1 MPESRISPP
10 YRLSVLGM
18 RLAQLREARHLTGAQ
33 VAQRTGVT
41 PSALS
46 RLERGK
52 NSYVTPGDVRL
63 LLDLYDGDDDVREEC
78 LELVADA
85 RLTPYWAPYRR
96 ALGELEEYVA
106 LETEA
111 RHIRYWHPLLIP
123 GLLQTDAYA
132 REVIAA
138 ERFDDDPSLVR
149 LKVRARLARQWIV
162 RCDHDP
168 VHVHALLAEGV
179 LRQNVGGPAVMREQ
193 LDRLVQEAG
202 RPNVTVRVI
211 PQAVGA
217 HPGLAGGF
225 VLLNLPWLG
234 DTLFIEAGG
243 GGVVDRGPRVQE
255 YGRLLS
261 RLQAMA
267 LPDKESAALIAHVA
281 EEIS

>member
-10 YRLSVLGM
+10 VRRLQLGM
-18 RLAQLREARHLTGAQ
+18 LLSRLREERGLTGPQ
-33 VAQRTGVT
+33 VAEQTGVT

-63 LLDLYDGDDDVREEC
+63 LLDLYDADEDVREESMD
-78 LELVADA
+78 LIASA
-85 RLTPYWAPYRR
+85 RATPYWAPYRR
-96 ALGELEEYVA
+96 ALGELEEYVS

-123 GLLQTDAYA
+123 GLLQTEAYA

-138 ERFDDDPSLVR
+138 DRFNDDASLVQ

-162 RCDHDP
+162 RCDDP
-168 VHVHALLAEGV
+168 VNVHVVIAESALWQPIGK
-179 LRQNVGGPAVMREQ
+179 PAVMRGQ
-193 LDRLVQEAG
+193 LDHLVQTAA
-202 RPNVTVRVI
+202 RPNITIQVLPR
-211 PQAVGA
+211 AAGA
-217 HPGLAGGF
+217 HPGMAGGF
-225 VLLNLPWLG
+225 VLLTLPWLG
-234 DTLFIEAGG
+234 DALFIEAGS
-243 GGVVDRGPRVQE
+243 GGVVDRGPRVRE

-267 LPDKESAALIAHVA
+267 LPGEESAAYIAHVA
-281 EEIS
+281 EEIR